1 MSNVYFLCIVCD
13 VCETARVIV
22 GGGGGGKRRTK
33 VKRLNISL
41 WFDTSE
47 RVVTWSQYR

>member
-22 GGGGGGKRRTK
+22 GGGGGGGEEKNK
-33 VKRLNISL
+33 SKA
-41 WFDTSE
+41 SE
-47 RVVTWSQYR
+47 H

>member
-22 GGGGGGKRRTK
+22 GGGGGGEGEEKNK
-33 VKRLNISL
+33 SKA
-41 WFDTSE
+41 SE
-47 RVVTWSQYR
+47 H

>member
-22 GGGGGGKRRTK
+22 GGGGGGGGGEKNESK
-33 VKRLNISL
+33 A
-41 WFDTSE
+41 SE
-47 RVVTWSQYR
+47 H